1 MYAYTKHQG
10 LFTVRTQYGSFTSH
24 NKAQA
29 YRMAAAAERR
39 AQIRRV
45 A

>member
-10 LFTVRTQYGSFTSH
+10 VFTVRTQHGIFTS
-24 NKAQA
+24 ACRDQA
-29 YRMAAAAERR
+29 FRMAAAAERR